1 MNRTQIEKNINKLVK
16 NFVQEDF
23 IYDFLLAFGTPKS
36 TITRLKGGNNNL
48 SNEPGEI
55 TLKNKIHFKEVL
67 KGVNLLSLIEEL
79 KESKV
84 LQRHKCRFIIVTDF
98 EEIAA
103 VDTKTKEQVV
113 FSINE
118 LENNASF
125 FFPLAGLEKS
135 EVIEENPADRK
146 AAEKMAKLY
155 DALYTDNKPE
165 TKEDIHNL
173 NVFLSRLL
181 FCFFAEDTGIFEKES
196 IFTKTVQDITNP
208 DGSDLNVFLD
218 ELFEIL
224 NEESRENVKSYF
236 KDFPYVNGGLFKNM
250 HTAPKFSIKSRKL
263 LIECGLMDWKGI
275 NPDIFGSMIQA
286 VVDPKHRGGLGMH
299 YTSVPN
305 IMKVIKPLFLDELK
319 AEFEKGTILEGKKKN
334 IHLQNLLVRLS
345 KIRIFDPACGS
356 GNFLIIAY
364 KELCKLEMTILSEME
379 QVIPSEIK
387 LNQFYGIELDD
398 FAHEI
403 AILSLWLAMHQINVE
418 FEKRFGRANN
428 ILPLKDG
435 GNIVH
440 GNAVRI
446 DWNEVCPKD
455 NDIETYILGN
465 PPYLGARY
473 QEDEHREDIE
483 WLLKKDIKNYK
494 RLDYISCWF
503 YKSKNYILMSNT
515 KAAFVSTNS
524 ICQGAQAVDFWPSIL
539 DSSVFIN
546 FAYTS
551 FKWANNAK
559 GQAGVTCVIIGLSKN
574 KNETLKIY
582 SNNSMKEVKSI
593 TSYLEEGK
601 NSFIVKQNKPISADL
616 YPITRTNPALDDG
629 NFLLNEQER
638 QDLVKE
644 YPSANK
650 IIKKVVGAAE
660 FIRGLNKYCLW
671 IKDEELS
678 FANSIP
684 PIKDRIEKVR
694 QYRLERKNTST
705 KNPADTPHQF
715 LKMKMAKE
723 SVLFIPTVSSER
735 REYIPVGFL
744 DSETVIIDPNFAI
757 YDPEEYIFGIISSR
771 MHMVWVRA
779 VAGRLKTDYRYSSTL
794 CYNTFPF
801 PKISTQR
808 KNEITRYVYEVLQA
822 RENHSGKT
830 LAQLYDP
837 DKMPEDLRHAHRD
850 LDLAIDRC
858 YRSHPFK
865 SDEDRLEYLFKMYEE
880 MTKK

>member
-1 MNRTQIEKNINKLVK
+1 MNRTQIEKNINSLIA
-16 NFVQEDF
+16 NFVKEEF
-23 IYDFLLAFGTPKS
+23 VYEFLLAFGTPKS

-55 TLKNKIHFKEVL
+55 TLKSKVHFKEVF

-79 KESKV
+79 KESKT

-103 VDTKTKEQVV
+103 VDTKTKEQIV

-165 TKEDIHNL
+165 TKEDKHNL

-196 IFTKTVQDITNP
+196 IFTKTVRDITKA
-208 DGSDLNVFLD
+208 DGSDLNIFLD
-218 ELFEIL
+218 ELFKIL
-224 NEESRENVKSYF
+224 NEESRDNVKSYF
-236 KDFPYVNGGLFKNM
+236 KDFPYVNGGLFRNM
-250 HTAPKFSIKSRKL
+250 HTSPKFSTKSRKL

-418 FEKRFGRANN
+418 FEKRFGKANN

-440 GNAVRI
+440 GNAVRL

-455 NDIETYILGN
+455 KDIETYVLGN
-465 PPYLGARY
+465 PPYKGFS
-473 QEDEHREDIE
+473 QQNIQQKD
-483 WLLKKDIKNYK
+483 DIKYLLGK
-494 RLDYISCWF
+494 QSKLDFISCWF
-503 YKSKNYILMSNT
+503 IKASNYINHDNS

-524 ICQGAQAVDFWPSIL
+524 ICQGEQVSLLWPL
-539 DSSVFIN
+539 VLKNNVHIN
-546 FAYTS
+546 FAYPS
-551 FKWANNAK
+551 FKWSNNAK
-559 GQAGVTCVIIGLSKN
+559 DKAGVTCVIIGLSSKEEVN
-574 KNETLKIY
+574 KKIFKDGTFSIVDNISPYLKNESSVTVHKRSKALSHLPKMVLGNMPNDWGLLHF
-582 SNNSMKEVKSI
+582 SHSEVTNLQEK
-593 TSYLEEGK
+593 
-601 NSFIVKQNKPISADL
+601 
-616 YPITRTNPALDDG
+616 YP
-629 NFLLNEQER
+629 FLQR
-638 QDLVKE
+638 MF
-644 YPSANK
+644 
-650 IIKKVVGAAE
+650 KKVTGSQE
-660 FIRGLNKYCLW
+660 FIKGIDRYCLW
-671 IKDEELS
+671 CNDNDLLKLYEVPQIKNRLIELEHKRAS
-678 FANSIP
+678 SKKSSYNKYAKKPHKFVEIRHEDLDALVIP
-684 PIKDRIEKVR
+684 G
-694 QYRLERKNTST
+694 T
-705 KNPADTPHQF
+705 
-715 LKMKMAKE
+715 
-723 SVLFIPTVSSER
+723 SSEKR
-735 REYIPVGFL
+735 DYIPIGFVTP
-744 DSETVIIDPNFAI
+744 DTIINNLAFAI
-757 YDPEEYIFGIISSR
+757 YDPEEYIFGVISSR

-779 VAGRLKTDYRYSSTL
+779 VGGKLETRLRYSSVV

-808 KNEITRYVYEVLQA
+808 KNEITRYVDEVLQA

-830 LAQLYDP
+830 LADLYDP
-837 DKMPEDLRHAHRD
+837 DKMPEDLRQAHRD

-880 MTKK
+880 MTSKEKK

>member
-1 MNRTQIEKNINKLVK
+1 MNRTQIEKNINSLIA
-16 NFVQEDF
+16 NFVKDEF
-23 IYDFLLAFGTPKS
+23 VYEFLLAFGTPKS

-55 TLKNKIHFKEVL
+55 TLKSKVHFKEVF

-79 KESKV
+79 KESKT

-125 FFPLAGLEKS
+125 FFPLAGREKS
-135 EVIEENPADRK
+135 EVIEEKEADKK

-224 NEESRENVKSYF
+224 NKESRDDVKSYF
-236 KDFPYVNGGLFKNM
+236 KDFPFVNGGLFKNM
-250 HTAPKFSIKSRKL
+250 HTAPIFGIKSRKL
-263 LIECGLMDWKGI
+263 FIECGLMDWKDI

-286 VVDPKHRGGLGMH
+286 VVDPEHRGGLGMH

-305 IMKVIKPLFLDELK
+305 IMKVIKPLFLDELR
-319 AEFEKGTILEGKKKN
+319 AEFEKYKETNNIKKLRDL
-334 IHLQNLLVRLS
+334 IGRIS

-364 KELCKLEMTILSEME
+364 KELCLLEMDIFEALNEFSLS
-379 QVIPSEIK
+379 QIS
-387 LNQFYGIELDD
+387 LDQFYGIELDD

-403 AILSLWLAMHQINVE
+403 AILSLWLAKHQMNVR
-418 FEKRFGRANN
+418 FKEKFGKSND
-428 ILPLKDG
+428 ILPLRDCGHIK
-435 GNIVH
+435 H

-455 NDIETYILGN
+455 LLQETYILGN
-465 PPYLGARY
+465 PPYLGARL
-473 QEDEHREDIE
+473 QSKEQKEDMELMFHG
-483 WLLKKDIKNYK
+483 KFKSYKD
-494 RLDYISCWF
+494 LDYISLWF
-503 YKSKNYILMSNT
+503 YKSAEYIQGTPNRS
-515 KAAFVSTNS
+515 AFVSTNS
-524 ICQGAQAVDFWPSIL
+524 ICQGQQVAILWPHIL
-539 DSSVFIN
+539 KSDIEIF
-546 FAYTS
+546 FAHNS
-551 FKWANNAK
+551 FRWENNAK
-559 GQAGVTCVIIGLSKN
+559 YNAGVTCVIVGLSGEKVNN
-574 KNETLKIY
+574 KKIY
-582 SNNSMKEVKSI
+582 ELSSSKEVSKINPYLVEAPIVYIDKMSKSI
-593 TSYLEEGK
+593 SNL
-601 NSFIVKQNKPISADL
+601 NSICFGSMPNDGGSLILSQDEISELIVKYPDL
-616 YPITRTNPALDDG
+616 KSYIRNLIG
-629 NFLLNEQER
+629 SQ
-638 QDLVKE
+638 
-644 YPSANK
+644 
-650 IIKKVVGAAE
+650 E
-660 FIRGLNKYCLW
+660 FIRGEKRYCLW
-671 IKDEELS
+671 INILDNYLK
-678 FANSIP
+678 SIP
-684 PIKDRIEKVR
+684 EILSKVDTVKN
-694 QYRLERKNTST
+694 YRLNSSRKST
-705 KNPADTPHQF
+705 RELASTPHAF
-715 LKMKMAKE
+715 GEIRHKDAM
-723 SVLFIPTVSSER
+723 SIIIPRVSSER
-735 REYIPVGFL
+735 REYIPIGFL
-744 DSETVIIDPNFAI
+744 DENTIISDSAQAI
-757 YDPEEYIFGIISSR
+757 YDPEEYIFGVISSR

-779 VAGRLKTDYRYSSTL
+779 VAGRLETRIRYSSTL

-808 KNEITRYVYEVLQA
+808 KNEITRYVDEVLQA

-837 DKMPEDLRHAHRD
+837 DKMPEDLRQAHHD

-880 MTKK
+880 MTKGDI